1 MHNDKRYRLFNG
13 SKINCNI
20 YPNSY
25 PLNKRIAIAIT
36 LASEVYNFLCSGK
49 CITQFQKSKLIKSN
63 MTDMDYLDVALE
75 KKLKE
80 NHSDKYKSM
89 LRFVH
94 IGLSKVVVN
103 QNITLQDIN
112 KMLFKYSSGV
122 SFNTVKRH
130 LNVLLNEVVRF
141 GMEANPMIEIKSKKT
156 KARLHKPFIMSM
168 KYLHQLK
175 HTTNSYIYVV

>member
-1 MHNDKRYRLFNG
+1 MSVKMKVNYPKVKQDSSNRVYVDFIHNDKRYRLFNG

-25 PLNKRIAIAIT
+25 PFNKRIAIANT

-49 CITQFQKSKLIKSN
+49 CISQFQKSKLIKSN

-94 IGLSKVVVN
+94 RGLSKVVVN
-103 QNITLQDIN
+103 QNITLKDIN
-112 KMLFKYSSGV
+112 RMLFKYSSGV

-130 LNVLLNEVVRF
+130 LNVLLNEAVRF
-141 GMEANPMIEIKSKKT
+141 GMEANPMKGIKSKKN
-156 KARLHKPFIMSM
+156 KC
-168 KYLHQLK
+168 
-175 HTTNSYIYVV
+175 